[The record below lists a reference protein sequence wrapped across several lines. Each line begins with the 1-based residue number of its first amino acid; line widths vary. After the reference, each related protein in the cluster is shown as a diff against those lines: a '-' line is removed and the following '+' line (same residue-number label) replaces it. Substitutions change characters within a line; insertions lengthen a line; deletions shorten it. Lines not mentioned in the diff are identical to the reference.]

1 MRLMRKHDPQLQEDG
16 FEYLRSRAADYVD
29 DLISAFTTEQDPG
42 LRCWLLELVGLA
54 RSETA
59 LPLFADLLSGSDESF
74 RDWAGRGLNLL
85 DSQAA
90 RTLLWK
96 SQQ

>member
-1 MRLMRKHDPQLQEDG
+1 MRLMRKHDPQLREDG
-16 FEYLRSRAADYVD
+16 FEYLRPRAADHVD
-29 DLISAFTTEQDPG
+29 ELISSFAAEQDHG
-42 LRCWLLELVGLA
+42 LRCWLLELIGLA

-59 LPLFADLLSGSDESF
+59 LPLFAGLLADPDESF
-74 RDWAGRGLNLL
+74 REWARHGLELL
-85 DSQAA
+85 DSKEA